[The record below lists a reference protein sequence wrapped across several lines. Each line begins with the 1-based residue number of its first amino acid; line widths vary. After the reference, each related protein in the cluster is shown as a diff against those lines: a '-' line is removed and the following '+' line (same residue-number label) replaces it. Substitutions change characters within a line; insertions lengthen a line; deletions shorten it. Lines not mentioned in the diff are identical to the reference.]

1 MTWFEKQVDV
11 FLLKKCFAVKKI
23 VPLKIDFLN
32 KADHYVKQVIN
43 ELLRKRLK
51 DKVN

>member
-1 MTWFEKQVDV
+1 
-11 FLLKKCFAVKKI
+11 LLKKCFAVKK

-32 KADHYVKQVIN
+32 KADYYVKQVIN

-51 DKVN
+51 ARGKLN